1 MLIIVLTLVV
11 NLVVAAGEMLT
22 SAVTASAQTP
32 AVAADRFDMVVRTDF
47 FAGFAGDA
55 GRLARGMA
63 TCERYLAANPNHAEA
78 LVWHGSGL
86 VYQASEAFRR
96 GDPTRGGELWS
107 QGLAEMQRAVA
118 LEPDNIGV
126 RVPRGA
132 VLMQAS
138 RGLPDEGRRPIL
150 ELAVDDYE
158 HVLALQTPHFATLSE
173 HARGQLLFGLADGSA
188 RLGRLDKAR
197 EYFNRL
203 VTDAPDS
210 ALTPR
215 ARQWLTEGTLPA
227 ETGLGC
233 VGCHK

>member
-1 MLIIVLTLVV
+1 M
-11 NLVVAAGEMLT
+11 
-22 SAVTASAQTP
+22 
-32 AVAADRFDMVVRTDF
+32 
-47 FAGFAGDA
+47 
-55 GRLARGMA
+55 
-63 TCERYLAANPNHAEA
+63 H
-78 LVWHGSGL
+78 
-86 VYQASEAFRR
+86 
-96 GDPTRGGELWS
+96 
-107 QGLAEMQRAVA
+107 RAVA

-132 VLMQAS
+132 VLLQAS

-150 ELAVDDYE
+150 ELAVGDYE

>member
-11 NLVVAAGEMLT
+11 NLVVAAGEMLMST
-22 SAVTASAQTP
+22 VTVSAQAPT
-32 AVAADRFDMVVRTDF
+32 VASDRFDMVVRTDF

-55 GRLARGMA
+55 DRLAKGMA

-78 LVWHGSGL
+78 LVWHGGGL
-86 VYQASEAFRR
+86 VFRAGEAFRQ
-96 GDPTRGGELWS
+96 GDAARGGELWMR
-107 QGLAEMQRAVA
+107 GLEEMRRAVE
-118 LEPDNIGV
+118 LEPDNVGV

-132 VLMQAS
+132 VLLQAG
-138 RGLPDEGRRPIL
+138 RGLPEDRQRPIL
-150 ELAVDDYE
+150 ELAVGDYE
-158 HVLALQTPHFATLSE
+158 HVLALQTPYFSTLSE

-215 ARQWLTEGTLPA
+215 ARQWLTDGALPA
-227 ETGLGC
+227 EKGLGC